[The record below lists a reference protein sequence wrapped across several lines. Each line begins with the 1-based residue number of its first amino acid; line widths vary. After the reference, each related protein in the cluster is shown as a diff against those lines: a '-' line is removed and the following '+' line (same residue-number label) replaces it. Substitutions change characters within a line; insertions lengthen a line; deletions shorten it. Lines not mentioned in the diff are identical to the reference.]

1 MTYENVLEKY
11 EIRTTGKTVCFDIHQ
26 NVFAYAVLKP
36 QKQFYGY
43 AWERAFANKV
53 RWRVSRSESESE
65 RIFKQLAEKW
75 KLETKGASSSTVKF
89 LNDNHLKIIGMGE
102 KALPYIF
109 KDLKENGGHWFVA
122 LDSITQVDPNPV
134 PEEHY
139 GIISKMREDWLRWA
153 EDYGYEF

>member
-1 MTYENVLEKY
+1 MTYEDVLEQY
-11 EIRTTGKTVCFDIHQ
+11 EIRTKGKPVCIDAAQ

-36 QKQFYGY
+36 QKQSY
-43 AWERAFANKV
+43 AYVWKSALVPNV

-65 RIFKQLAEKW
+65 RIFKQLTKKW
-75 KLETKGASSSTVKF
+75 KLETKGTSSSTVKF

-102 KALPYIF
+102 KALPFIF

-122 LDSITQVDPNPV
+122 LDSITQVDSNPV

-139 GIISKMREDWLRWA
+139 GIISKMRKDWLKWE